1 MESQSYGVRKLWIE
15 GGHPRRISNG
25 TFVADRADDGSQSW
39 EVYLAIAD
47 KLFDISDEC
56 SVIVELDDGRVV
68 TVLAVLHELEVHEP
82 PEESR
87 FVFRSSKPLKGF
99 DWSELDSSWRT
110 VAGR

>member
-15 GGHPRRISNG
+15 GGHPRPISNA
-25 TFVADRADDGSQSW
+25 TFVADRADDGSESW

-56 SVIVELDDGRVV
+56 SVIVELDDGRAV
-68 TVLAVLHELEVHEP
+68 TGLAVLHELEVHEP

-99 DWSELDSSWRT
+99 DWSELDSS
-110 VAGR
+110 